1 MSSTTISTATLHH
14 HTDVE
19 EGMREGV
26 SVVAPFRV
34 YMKKCTEKRTGVSAS
49 IVEGH
54 EVVTLP
60 HDVTSLQRQQWK
72 CS

>member
-1 MSSTTISTATLHH
+1 
-14 HTDVE
+14 
-19 EGMREGV
+19 MREGV

-34 YMKKCTEKRTGVSAS
+34 YMKKCTDMRAGVSAS
-49 IVEGH
+49 IVKGH

-60 HDVTSLQRQQWK
+60 HGVTSLQRQQWK